1 VLNRAFT
8 DNTVKSRAELAM
20 ARLST
25 FCIVAAVF
33 LAATCALAV
42 HVDVNALATTARRA
56 RHHHAAAML
65 GASRGK
71 VHKKFTTDACKNF
84 ARFSSVA
91 MLKEVA
97 DEIVS
102 LHWTLD
108 ATPTTVQTAEAKST
122 FRFTP
127 LSSPYAIAA
136 ERLGLSM
143 YTVVVQIQGH
153 MYIL

>member
-1 VLNRAFT
+1 
-8 DNTVKSRAELAM
+8 M

-42 HVDVNALATTARRA
+42 HVDVSALATTARRA

-84 ARFSSVA
+84 ARFSSVT
-91 MLKEVA
+91 MRKEVE
-97 DEIVS
+97 DEIVA

-122 FRFTP
+122 FR
-127 LSSPYAIAA
+127 LALRRRDRNRVCACHGYVRGCRAA
-136 ERLGLSM
+136 RVEHVHCRCADPGP
-143 YTVVVQIQGH
+143 